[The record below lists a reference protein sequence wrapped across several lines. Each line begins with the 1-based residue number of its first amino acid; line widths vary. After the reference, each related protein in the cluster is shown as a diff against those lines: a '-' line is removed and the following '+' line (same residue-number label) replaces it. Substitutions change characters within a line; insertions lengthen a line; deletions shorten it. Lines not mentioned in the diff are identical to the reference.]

1 MVCLLHRNDAISPQV
16 ADVIEKVMS
25 EDKSLLNQ
33 QDDQSKYTNSTTPT
47 PSLNESNS
55 MSPRSTSQPYTL
67 NSESYTSGQAVPNK
81 EGLYFC
87 HLCSF
92 SGRTAQDFDNH
103 MTCHFEHVCPH
114 CDYKSRT
121 EGRLK
126 RHIKDFHTDD
136 PPDLKQRNMPGRPK
150 VYRCKQCEYV
160 ATNKNEFWQHSRSHI
175 KEEKLLQCPKCAF
188 VTEYKH
194 HLEYHL
200 RNHFGSKPFKCNKC
214 NYACVNKSMLNSHMK
229 SHTNVYQYRCA
240 DCTYA
245 TKYCHS
251 LKLHLHKYNHKPATV
266 LNMDGSLPQGVDAEA
281 SGLSLLAKR
290 GPPRGPRGPRKDK
303 LDPFVG
309 HLLGYPHTSLPMM
322 SPGNMNSGMMSP
334 YWPLLNQIP
343 NGMSHRSPMPP
354 LLPVSMNSS
363 HMNSRHPTPDKIAA
377 FNNSMK
383 SNSSGTYRCNFCSL
397 AAETKEMLNHHI
409 MKVHAAE
416 NQDLFTMFGFSS
428 DSLLEEQ
435 TRRQMSQGHAI
446 SNLNFNLSE
455 SFNQD
460 HSSPVK
466 MSQEPSPDL
475 CIKTE
480 SEQTEGLKS
489 SPHSWP
495 RDSPDESHQK
505 ELRKA
510 SSHSMPEL
518 YPQANGKMS
527 PTRCEESSIDIL
539 KQMTLKFGSGLP
551 VTTVN
556 GESPLDLTKR
566 KSFSSTMFN
575 LSHAQPQRIK
585 EEPESQSAEENSISV
600 DIPPSSPPRKRSRK
614 GKAYKLDTLC
624 LKLQEERGSSYNS
637 DIEDETEINDN
648 FENGYRGSG
657 EGYTDSLSN
666 EGSIAMEASPN
677 VPSPDGMEPMQ
688 SEEMDLQMKWK
699 ALNEEV
705 KNDDV
710 ELPKSEYDKIHS
722 SLDLLNNGKMKSDNS
737 DEKPDDFSM
746 QNGKQ
751 SDPGNETT
759 NDNSHTVEEH
769 AGLLGLSSSNKRK
782 NIPAALRRGTELAWR
797 ILQNENS
804 GMNGTSL
811 LSAEAMPPHSDQL
824 RQTQDSPLF
833 TSTPKTKLPQPMN
846 CYECQ
851 YCDISFRDCVMYTMH
866 MGYHGYKNPYKCNM
880 CGQNSRDKVEFFLHI
895 ARAAHN

>member
-1 MVCLLHRNDAISPQV
+1 
-16 ADVIEKVMS
+16 
-25 EDKSLLNQ
+25 
-33 QDDQSKYTNSTTPT
+33 
-47 PSLNESNS
+47 
-55 MSPRSTSQPYTL
+55 
-67 NSESYTSGQAVPNK
+67 
-81 EGLYFC
+81 
-87 HLCSF
+87 
-92 SGRTAQDFDNH
+92 
-103 MTCHFEHVCPH
+103 
-114 CDYKSRT
+114 
-121 EGRLK
+121 
-126 RHIKDFHTDD
+126 
-136 PPDLKQRNMPGRPK
+136 
-150 VYRCKQCEYV
+150 
-160 ATNKNEFWQHSRSHI
+160 
-175 KEEKLLQCPKCAF
+175 
-188 VTEYKH
+188 
-194 HLEYHL
+194 
-200 RNHFGSKPFKCNKC
+200 
-214 NYACVNKSMLNSHMK
+214 MK

-322 SPGNMNSGMMSP
+322 SPGSMNSSVMSP
-334 YWPLLNQIP
+334 YWPLLNQLP
-343 NGMSHRSPMPP
+343 NGMSHHRSPMPP
-354 LLPVSMNSS
+354 LLPVSMNSP
-363 HMNSRHPTPDKIAA
+363 HINSRHSMPDKMAA

-397 AAETKEMLNHHI
+397 ATETKEMLNHHI

-435 TRRQMSQGHAI
+435 NHRRM
-446 SNLNFNLSE
+446 NLSHALPHHNFSLSN
-455 SFNQD
+455 SFNQE
-460 HSSPVK
+460 HASPIK
-466 MSQEPSPDL
+466 MPQEHSPDL
-475 CIKTE
+475 CVKTE
-480 SEQTEGLKS
+480 SEQNEEVKS

-495 RDSPDESHQK
+495 RDSPDESHQ
-505 ELRKA
+505 ELRKE

-518 YPQANGKMS
+518 YPRANGKMS
-527 PTRCEESSIDIL
+527 PVRCEESSIDIL

-551 VTTVN
+551 GTTAN
-556 GESPLDLTKR
+556 GEIPLDLTKR

-585 EEPESQSAEENSISV
+585 EEPESQSAEENSIPV
-600 DIPPSSPPRKRSRK
+600 DMPPSSPPRKRSRK

-637 DIEDETEINDN
+637 DIEDETEMNDT
-648 FENGYRGSG
+648 FENGYRVSG

-666 EGSIAMEASPN
+666 EGSIVMEASPDI
-677 VPSPDGMEPMQ
+677 PSSDGMEQ
-688 SEEMDLQMKWK
+688 NQTEEMEMQMKWK

-705 KNDDV
+705 KNDNT

-722 SLDLLNNGKMKSDNS
+722 SLNILNN
-737 DEKPDDFSM
+737 EKVPSENGNEEPDDFTM

-751 SDPGNETT
+751 SDPGNEST
-759 NDNSHTVEEH
+759 NDNSNIVEN
-769 AGLLGLSSSNKRK
+769 AGMLGVSSSNKRK

-797 ILQNENS
+797 ILHNENS
-804 GMNGTSL
+804 GMNGLMGGETVL
-811 LSAEAMPPHSDQL
+811 PHPDL
-824 RQTQDSPLF
+824 RQTQESPLF